1 MGGRAIAQNANFNA
15 YLNSLAKI
23 NATEN
28 EANTG
33 YRTAYANALAQLG
46 ARNQEARINSN
57 IHKYGWQQQA
67 NAAKENW
74 MAQYL
79 KNRDTS
85 FLNGVAEWLKQG
97 QYKDSLAAQ
106 NRMLN
111 IYEMQ
116 ANTDRMKVLKGLPDA
131 VITNPPSTRSTYV
144 PPMIARPEETSQY
157 VKPASQL
164 YTVTTPTTLKRDY
177 RNWSTPVWGGL
188 GGFKNGKLPRC
199 EDGLVD
205 TRSDT
210 TYQGYNP
217 NPIPWGA
224 GSGPAGQGPLTLLE
238 GADQAL
244 TLQSVR
250 NNPHL

>member
-1 MGGRAIAQNANFNA
+1 
-15 YLNSLAKI
+15 
-23 NATEN
+23 
-28 EANTG
+28 
-33 YRTAYANALAQLG
+33 
-46 ARNQEARINSN
+46 
-57 IHKYGWQQQA
+57 
-67 NAAKENW
+67 
-74 MAQYL
+74 
-79 KNRDTS
+79 
-85 FLNGVAEWLKQG
+85 
-97 QYKDSLAAQ
+97 
-106 NRMLN
+106 
-111 IYEMQ
+111 
-116 ANTDRMKVLKGLPDA
+116 MKVLKGLPDA